1 MVTNNFAK
9 NRILEHFRH
18 KSLFS
23 KPFFKTFFGFLK
35 LDILK
40 MSFFQNPPD
49 FLKEKNQKYIL
60 FFLRI

>member
-23 KPFFKTFFGFLK
+23 KPFFKTFLGFLK

-40 MSFFQNPPD
+40 MSKIENGSD
-49 FLKEKNQKYIL
+49 FL
-60 FFLRI
+60 FCFCD

>member
-23 KPFFKTFFGFLK
+23 KPFFKTFLGFLK

-40 MSFFQNPPD
+40 MSKIENGSD
-49 FLKEKNQKYIL
+49 FLFCFCDWKS
-60 FFLRI
+60 